1 MSFKLSHSSKNKWLS
16 CGHSYK
22 LHYIDKLRPVTLSS
36 ALVFGSAIDNALN
49 ELLTN
54 RDIKTAKLEFNK
66 HWEQGENSLRELV
79 DMPLNPNLEYSK
91 YDLESD
97 LLTKANWK
105 DLFKRDSK
113 FFDTK
118 NKIEALLRPEKDP
131 QTGVKPPAKD
141 WLDIPEEDRMVLNYA
156 NWLSMQKKGEMLLQA
171 YHDQILP
178 HIAEVLAV
186 QMAVEL
192 DDGNGNI
199 LNGIIDAVVR
209 LQDGRVC
216 ILDNKTTSTEY
227 EEDSVRS
234 SEQLAT
240 YKAILNIFAED
251 PNHPWEHKIDC
262 CGYAVLSKKLINNTT
277 KVCKICGNVATGK
290 HKTCDS
296 HALGTRCGGEWDK
309 QVSFK
314 VKTQFIIG
322 EISDAY
328 AESVLENAT
337 TVKSCIEQG
346 LFPKNYSACD
356 NMFGRK
362 CVYFNKCH
370 GNKMDGLVQLEK
382 KENG

>member
-1 MSFKLSHSSKNKWLS
+1 MPIKLSHSSRQKWLQ

-49 ELLTN
+49 VLLPSK
-54 RDIKTAKLEFNK
+54 DLEAAKLEFNK
-66 HWEQGENSLRELV
+66 NWEQGENSLRELV
-79 DMPLNPNLEYSK
+79 DMPLNPNLEYSR

-97 LLTKANWK
+97 LLTKADWK

-118 NKIEALLRPEKDP
+118 KRIEEEK
-131 QTGVKPPAKD
+131 KS
-141 WLDIPEEDRMVLNYA
+141 WLEIPEEERMVLNYA
-156 NWLSMQKKGEMLLQA
+156 NWLSLQKKGELLLQA
-171 YHDQILP
+171 YNEKIMP
-178 HIAEVLAV
+178 NIKEVLAV
-186 QMAVEL
+186 QMSVEL

-209 LQDGRVC
+209 LQDDRVC

-227 EEDSVRS
+227 DEDSVRS

-251 PNHPWEHKIDC
+251 PDHPWEHKIDC

-277 KVCKICGNVATGK
+277 KICKKCGNIATGK
-290 HKTCDS
+290 HKTCDA
-296 HALGTRCGGEWDK
+296 HVDGKRCNGDWDK
-309 QVSFK
+309 QVSFE
-314 VKTQFIIG
+314 VKTQFIVG
-322 EISDAY
+322 EISDEY
-328 AESVLENAT
+328 AESVLENAS

-362 CVYFNKCH
+362 CVFFSKCH
-370 GNKMDGLVQLEK
+370 GNKMDGLVKLEK
-382 KENG
+382 KE